1 MANFWKQPYALFC
14 FYCFYFEALY
24 IDWQM
29 PSQPLLIK
37 RYLTWVNTFEHTV
50 EKDTFYSMDIV
61 TRFSTPKFS
70 FCLKHSIRA
79 PYEQANTVSWNFH
92 FCEDIWLQVRKS
104 RVRVTNL
111 SAGSSIL
118 GEDCR
123 AQAAEVSPHV
133 GEQIGRGLWGPLWE
147 LQRCLHTWASK

>member
-123 AQAAEVSPHV
+123 AHYESRRGVSTRGRANRERIAGPIMRVAEVSPHV
-133 GEQIGRGLWGPLWE
+133 G
-147 LQRCLHTWASK
+147 